1 MQFSAAQPAHPIDG
15 AYGPVRPGRR
25 TLIYFGN
32 YHSEMLSA
40 QKLEEAIH
48 FNYSIAKDCN
58 VVLTVESPKR
68 IRNRAVTRWGLGG
81 L

>member
-32 YHSEMLSA
+32 YHLQNMLSA
-40 QKLEEAIH
+40 YKLAEAIH
-48 FNYSIAKDCN
+48 FNYSIFEDSNAD
-58 VVLTVESPKR
+58 LTIENSKSKKGP
-68 IRNRAVTRWGLGG
+68 
-81 L
+81 

>member
-48 FNYSIAKDCN
+48 FNYSIFDFF
-58 VVLTVESPKR
+58 
-68 IRNRAVTRWGLGG
+68 
-81 L
+81 